1 MQRGRN
7 RVQIVVKQVR
17 VGVQRDFGRLVSKHP
32 LQRKHIDPGTD
43 RETRAGVAQI
53 MRSDRLRA
61 RSLDRPPEPPVRR
74 LRTRTSG
81 RVAIP
86 GAVSRK
92 AHPPNQPK
100 PNPAKLDP
108 LQLEKRDHA
117 LGLGLRLGERRHRG
131 GDFGQHLLA
140 LAGR

>member
-1 MQRGRN
+1 M
-7 RVQIVVKQVR
+7 VPTTICLSAPSLK
-17 VGVQRDFGRLVSKHP
+17 P
-32 LQRKHIDPGTD
+32 
-43 RETRAGVAQI
+43 
-53 MRSDRLRA
+53 A
-61 RSLDRPPEPPVRR
+61 RP
-74 LRTRTSG
+74 TSG
-81 RVAIP
+81 RLAIP

-131 GDFGQHLLA
+131 GDLGQHLLA